1 MTDPRLTEL
10 LEAAGDRTHV
20 GPPPVAEIVAGAR
33 RRRRRTM
40 LVTAGAAAAVIFTVG
55 GATILAAPGINS
67 LYPAGP
73 AGSPS
78 TALSDQAKP
87 APMEGTWTVEALVG
101 PGGQSVLP
109 DARKGQVVLTFA
121 DGEVTGATGCNSIFG
136 AYEHG
141 GEDGRDLQFPRAE
154 LGSTLVNC
162 ADEPP
167 LLTRLLEV
175 RHVSGSGNVRR
186 LHAENWMIVAE
197 LRRAKGT
204 AAAFWTVAP
213 GQDLNA
219 ETSEIAV
226 LVTRLGC
233 NSGVTGGV
241 VEPDVRPEGNR
252 VVLTFTVR
260 PGEPSAADCP
270 GNNQVPYAVE
280 LPEPIGNRQLV
291 DGQCLPEGEATGT
304 SFCQPDGVR
313 YSP

>member
-1 MTDPRLTEL
+1 VTDPRLTEL

-20 GPPPVAEIVAGAR
+20 GPPPVAEIVASAR
-33 RRRRRTM
+33 RRRRHTM
-40 LVTAGAAAAVIFTVG
+40 LVTAGAAAAVVLTIG

-67 LYPAGP
+67 VYPAGP
-73 AGSPS
+73 AVSPS
-78 TALSDQAKP
+78 TAPSDQAKP
-87 APMEGTWTVEALVG
+87 TSIEGTWTVEALVG

-121 DGEVTGATGCNSIFG
+121 DGEVTGATGCNSIFRS
-136 AYEHG
+136 YEHG
-141 GEDGRDLQFPRAE
+141 GQDGGDLRFLRVE
-154 LGSTLVNC
+154 LGSTLVDC

-186 LHAENWMIVAE
+186 LHAENWMIIAD

-204 AAAFWTVAP
+204 AAAVWTVAP
-213 GQDLNA
+213 DQDLNA
-219 ETSEIAV
+219 EASEITV

-241 VEPDVRPEGNR
+241 AEPDVRLEDDR

-270 GNNQVPYAVE
+270 GNNQVPYAVD
-280 LPEPIGNRQLV
+280 LREPIGNRQLV
-291 DGQCLPEGEATGT
+291 DGQCLPEGEAAGT